1 MTESTKKPA
10 TPAAPQVKK
19 TSDGLSAKVCI
30 FESAAY
36 YKTKSEGRRVLA
48 VSAALELIARKAA
61 GPTPTNLE
69 AELKMLS
76 KYADYIQT
84 ATKLK

>member
-10 TPAAPQVKK
+10 APVTTEAKK
-19 TSDGLSAKVCI
+19 TSDGLSIKECI

-36 YKTKSEGRRVLA
+36 YKTKSEGRRVLV

-69 AELKMLS
+69 AELKLLS
-76 KYADYIQT
+76 KYADYIQA